1 MLVELD
7 VFSGRPNPRWELD
20 EPCSQKLRQLQNRL
34 KASSRA
40 PAEPPALGYRGF
52 WYSDA
57 TGRVRAYRG
66 YVKTAHAVFADPSFS
81 IERYLLDQIPE
92 EFAALRR
99 RIASE
104 LAGSKGK
111 DSSRFRV

>member
-20 EPCSQKLRQLQNRL
+20 EVRSQELRQLQSRL
-34 KASSRA
+34 KPSRQA
-40 PAEPPALGYRGF
+40 HVEPPALGYRGF
-52 WYSDA
+52 LYPDV
-57 TGRVRAYRG
+57 TGRVRAYHG
-66 YVKTAHAVFADPSFS
+66 YVKTARAVLADPAFS
-81 IERYLLDQIPE
+81 IERYLLDQVPA

-104 LAGSKGK
+104 LSGAK
-111 DSSRFRV
+111 

>member
-20 EPCSQKLRQLQNRL
+20 ETRSRKLRQLQSRL
-34 KASSRA
+34 KATSRA
-40 PAEPPALGYRGF
+40 RAEPPALGYRGF

-66 YVKTAHAVFADPSFS
+66 HVEIAGAVFADPSFS
-81 IERYLLDQIPE
+81 IERYLLDQVPV
-92 EFAALRR
+92 EFAALCR
-99 RIASE
+99 RIVSE
-104 LAGSKGK
+104 LSGSK
-111 DSSRFRV
+111 

>member
-7 VFSGRPNPRWELD
+7 AFSGRPNPRWELD
-20 EPCSQKLRQLQNRL
+20 EPRSQKLRQLQSRL
-34 KASSRA
+34 KASRQA

-57 TGRVRAYRG
+57 NGRVRAYRG
-66 YVKTAHAVFADPSFS
+66 YVKTARAVFADPSFS
-81 IERYLLDQIPE
+81 IERYLLDQVPA
-92 EFAALRR
+92 EFAALRK

-104 LAGSKGK
+104 LAASK
-111 DSSRFRV
+111 

>member
-20 EPCSQKLRQLQNRL
+20 EPRSQKLRQLQGRL
-34 KASSRA
+34 KVSSRA
-40 PAEPPALGYRGF
+40 HAEPPGLGYRGF

-66 YVKTAHAVFADPSFS
+66 YVKTARAVFSDPSFS
-81 IERYLLDQIPE
+81 IERYLLDQVPV

-99 RIASE
+99 RITSE
-104 LAGSKGK
+104 LAGSK
-111 DSSRFRV
+111 